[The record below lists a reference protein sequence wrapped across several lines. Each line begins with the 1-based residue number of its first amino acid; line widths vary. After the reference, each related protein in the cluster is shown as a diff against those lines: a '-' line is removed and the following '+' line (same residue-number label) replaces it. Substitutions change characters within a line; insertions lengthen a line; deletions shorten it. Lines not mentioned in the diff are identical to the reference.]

1 MFLRFLFTHQKNKR
15 SIIRIFFG
23 PFFFSLSYKF
33 LLPLILFSS
42 SLRFVFFLFLLRFR
56 S

>member
-23 PFFFSLSYKF
+23 PFSFSLLYKF
-33 LLPLILFSS
+33 LLPLI
-42 SLRFVFFLFLLRFR
+42 
-56 S
+56 

>member
-23 PFFFSLSYKF
+23 PFSLLYKF
-33 LLPLILFSS
+33 LLPLI
-42 SLRFVFFLFLLRFR
+42 
-56 S
+56 